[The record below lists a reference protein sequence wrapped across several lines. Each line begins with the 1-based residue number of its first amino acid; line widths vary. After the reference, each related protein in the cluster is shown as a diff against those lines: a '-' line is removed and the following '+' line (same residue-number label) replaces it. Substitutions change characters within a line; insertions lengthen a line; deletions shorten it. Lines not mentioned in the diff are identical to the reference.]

1 MEESLERILRKNLG
15 QINYADIYQASHTA
29 PEHHEDVQKAAYSQV
44 LRYVKGFENFDELEE
59 RFGLEE
65 EFSES
70 FSWSLLGIGI
80 EESYS
85 RASEHGLE
93 QGNRREKIKEA
104 IIYNL

>member
-1 MEESLERILRKNLG
+1 MEESLERILRKNPG
-15 QINYADIYQASHTA
+15 QINYADIYQASKTA
-29 PEHHEDVQKAAYSQV
+29 PEHQEEVQMAAYSQV
-44 LRYVKGFENFDELEE
+44 LEYVKDFENFEELEE

-70 FSWSLLGIGI
+70 FSWSLLGIAL

-85 RASEHGLE
+85 RAREHGLKE
-93 QGNRREKIKEA
+93 SDRREKTKEA